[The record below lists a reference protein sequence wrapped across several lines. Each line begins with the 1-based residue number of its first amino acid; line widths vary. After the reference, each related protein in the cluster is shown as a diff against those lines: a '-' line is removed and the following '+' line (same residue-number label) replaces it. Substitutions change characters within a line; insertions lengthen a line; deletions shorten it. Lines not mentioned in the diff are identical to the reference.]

1 MFSDYISDE
10 LSCNLVKLVFEVSS
24 FELYHPL
31 VHTKHLVV
39 TVLQDKVLALLHLL
53 DPSDLLLDTCHGL
66 LR

>member
-1 MFSDYISDE
+1 MFSDYVSDE
-10 LSCNLVKLVFEVSS
+10 LPRNLVELVFEVGS
-24 FELYHPL
+24 FELNHPL

-53 DPSDLLLDTCHGL
+53 YSSDLLLDTSHGL